1 MDRAAEGCR
10 DSVPRIEKP
19 TVLCYS
25 IHRVLYKNSEREIN
39 SGDGCFMNRHKLP
52 VGMQDFEDIRTK
64 NFLYVDK
71 TEYVWKLVNSS
82 KSFFLS
88 RPRRF
93 GKSLFTST
101 LACYFS
107 GKKDLFK
114 GLYIYDKENE
124 KGDQAWIEYPIISCY
139 LSGGEYQEAE
149 GLRLTLDETLSE
161 FEDRYNIDRGSYDLA
176 NRFKRA
182 IKTAHQ
188 ITGHKVVV
196 LVDEYDKPLLDTM
209 YSNPEQEE
217 KNRALYKGFFSVL
230 KDVDGD
236 LQFVFFTGV
245 TKFTK
250 VSIFSDLNQ
259 LNDISLD
266 DEFSGICGITEEEL
280 EKNFRPE
287 INALAD
293 HQKLTYEEC
302 MARLRE
308 MYDGYHFSENG
319 VGVYNPFSLL
329 NAFSKK
335 NFRRYWFGSATPEI
349 LVKKLQNSKLQ
360 LSRISDGVEATDDE
374 LRNYTIESVNPLPLF
389 YQTGYLTICGYDDE
403 FELYSLRYPNNE
415 VKYGFLNSLIPYIL
429 GPENDENPVSL
440 RYMFMDLKKGN
451 PESFINRLTA
461 LFGGIP
467 YPEGQAPEYEGE
479 WSRQLYLILSL
490 MGAHAQTEIHMATG
504 RADSVLKTP
513 DYIYVFEFK
522 LDKPVEDAMA
532 QIDDKGYAIPYQAD
546 SRKLYK
552 VGVVFST
559 DKRNVTDW
567 KVVEQ

>member
-1 MDRAAEGCR
+1 METR
-10 DSVPRIEKP
+10 
-19 TVLCYS
+19 
-25 IHRVLYKNSEREIN
+25 
-39 SGDGCFMNRHKLP
+39 KLP
-52 VGMQDFEDIRTK
+52 IGIQSFKDIRT
-64 NFLYVDK
+64 NNYLYVDK
-71 TEYVWKLVNSS
+71 TEYIWTLANSS

-93 GKSLFTST
+93 GKSLFVST
-101 LACYFS
+101 LECYFS

-124 KGDQAWIEYPIISCY
+124 KGEDAWTEYPIISFY
-139 LSGGEYQEAE
+139 LSSGEYQEPE
-149 GLRLTLDETLSE
+149 GLKMCLDRILTDTENKYGLT
-161 FEDRYNIDRGSYDLA
+161 RPKYDLS
-176 NRFKRA
+176 NRFADDIRQLKE
-182 IKTAHQ
+182 K
-188 ITGHKVVV
+188 TGHQVVV

-209 YSNPEQEE
+209 YLNPEQEQ
-217 KNRALYKGFFSVL
+217 KNRTLYKSFFSAL
-230 KDVDGD
+230 KDMDGY
-236 LQFVFFTGV
+236 LRFVFFTGI

-259 LNDISLD
+259 LDDISLD

-287 INALAD
+287 IDSLAS

-302 MARLRE
+302 MAKLKE

-319 VGVYNPFSLL
+319 VSVYNPYSLL
-329 NAFSKK
+329 NAFSKN

-349 LVKKLQNSKLQ
+349 LVKKLRNSKLQ
-360 LSRISDGVEATDDE
+360 LSQISEGVEATDDE
-374 LRNYTIESVNPLPLF
+374 LRNYTIESVNPIPLF

-403 FELYSLRYPNNE
+403 FELYSLRFPNNE

-440 RYMFMDLKKGN
+440 RYMLMDLKKGN
-451 PESFINRLTA
+451 PESFITRLTS
-461 LFGGIP
+461 LFAGIP
-467 YPEGQAPEYEGE
+467 YPEGQAPAYEGE
-479 WSRQLYLILSL
+479 WSRQLYLVLSL
-490 MGAHAQTEIHMATG
+490 MGAHAQTEIHMVTG
-504 RADSVLKTP
+504 RADCVVQTP

-546 SRKLYK
+546 QRKLYM

-559 DKRNVTDW
+559 EKRNIVDW
-567 KVVEQ
+567 KIVEG